1 MKLLSKL
8 YRLWYGG
15 FRRNVFRIIDRD
27 GLKYLLNYRNSVDRK
42 IITEGGYEKEQLDYF
57 LNLIN
62 KAGCTIFFDVG
73 ANIGLY
79 SLNVSSLKSIEK
91 IIAFEP
97 VSSNVCQLNAN
108 LLLNN
113 LHNFVEVRIIGLS
126 DESGEVAFME
136 NTGNSTGRSRIKA
149 TDFSTN
155 VQSNKRKFKE
165 TKIHVDRLDNI
176 IEGVVGSFI
185 AIKIDIEG
193 HELQALHGMRDMLR
207 NNKCILQVESYNPTP
222 IISFLESLG
231 YPLINKIGEDG
242 YYCNFLNQ

>member
-15 FRRNVFRIIDRD
+15 FRRNVFRVIDRD
-27 GLKYLLNYRNSVDRK
+27 GLKYLLNYRNSIDRK
-42 IITEGGYEKEQLDYF
+42 MITEGGYEKEQLDYF

-79 SLNVSSLKSIEK
+79 SLNVSSLQSIEK

-97 VSSNVCQLNAN
+97 VSSNVCQLSAN

-113 LHNFVEVRIIGLS
+113 LHNFIEVKMIGLS
-126 DESGEVAFME
+126 DEIGEVAFME

-149 TDFSTN
+149 TDFSAN
-155 VQSNKRKFKE
+155 VQSNKKQFKE

-176 IEGVVGSFI
+176 IEAVVGNFI

-207 NNKCILQVESYNPTP
+207 NNKCILQVESYNPAP

-242 YYCNFLNQ
+242 YYCNFPD